1 MEKTQAM
8 NFVKEVSE
16 IPGGEGVNL
25 CMQCGTCTASCP
37 SAKIWEYTPSEIIA
51 MVRADMRD
59 EVLSSSSM
67 WCCLSCYSCTVRC
80 PRDVEPTNLFHVLES
95 LAVKHGYK
103 PRNTGTPVMYNSF
116 VKSIKKN
123 GRVSEFNMMMG
134 YYLSTNPFAALGM
147 ISVAWKLLSHGRMP
161 ISARKIKGK
170 KDLDKIVRKL
180 NDVRG
185 AQ

>member
-1 MEKTQAM
+1 MKKTQTM
-8 NFVKEVSE
+8 SFIKEVSQV
-16 IPGGEGVNL
+16 PGGEGVNL

-80 PRDVEPTNLFHVLES
+80 PRNVEPTSLFHALES
-95 LAVKHGYK
+95 LAIRHGYK
-103 PRNTGTPVMYNSF
+103 PQNTTMPVMYNSF
-116 VKSIKKN
+116 VKSIRKN
-123 GRVSEFNMMMG
+123 GRVSEFQMMMG
-134 YYLSTNPFAALGM
+134 YYMSTNPFAALGM
-147 ISVAWKLLSHGRMP
+147 VSVAWNLLSHGRMP
-161 ISARKIKGK
+161 MSARKIKGK
-170 KDLDKIVRKL
+170 NDLDKIINKL
-180 NDVRG
+180 NEVRG